1 MLHILWFSTLSLK
14 CCSEACPQCITPF
27 IKTCNYKNLK
37 EEFFVIVLNLEA
49 DITDPVKCGSN
60 AMGELPPAFHL
71 TSLTERLK
79 LLCIPCGSDTLGSH
93 SCLADVAG
101 CCIPHEVP
109 PHQSLLP
116 SDTPYLQSC
125 AWIKKQS
132 ILQHY
137 LCNSNTSSNPM
148 DLMVGSF
155 PQRWKLISLSLSFI
169 V

>member
-1 MLHILWFSTLSLK
+1 MLFWGLPSTHH
-14 CCSEACPQCITPF
+14 AF
-27 IKTCNYKNLK
+27 IQTCNCKNLK

-60 AMGELPPAFHL
+60 AMGELPTAFHL

-101 CCIPHEVP
+101 CCIPHEIP
-109 PHQSLLP
+109 LHQGLLP
-116 SDTPYLQSC
+116 DWYPVFTVMC
-125 AWIKKQS
+125 MNKETI
-132 ILQHY
+132 
-137 LCNSNTSSNPM
+137 NTAALPVQQKHFSNPT